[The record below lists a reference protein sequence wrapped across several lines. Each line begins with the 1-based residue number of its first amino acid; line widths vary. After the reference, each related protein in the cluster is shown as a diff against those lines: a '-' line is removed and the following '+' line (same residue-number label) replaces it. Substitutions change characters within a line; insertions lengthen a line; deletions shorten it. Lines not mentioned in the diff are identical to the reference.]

1 MICSPF
7 LNFLQFIVYL
17 DNDNIRQGL
26 SHKHRM
32 IFNFL
37 DIFWMSETEVHVR
50 LRGEEGMH
58 SECLGASISMG
69 AKCLVHT

>member
-7 LNFLQFIVYL
+7 FNFLQFIVYL
-17 DNDNIRQGL
+17 YNDNIRQGL

-50 LRGEEGMH
+50 LRGEVGVH
-58 SECLGASISMG
+58 SERAVCLGVSISMG
-69 AKCLVHT
+69 AKC

>member
-1 MICSPF
+1 MICSPI

-26 SHKHRM
+26 SHKYRM

-58 SECLGASISMG
+58 SERAVCLGVSISMG
-69 AKCLVHT
+69 AKC